1 VREAVKSQEP
11 IYRAEEASPERDP
24 SVRRGLPRRL
34 LWCLVLAAVVGTVV
48 GVVVGLMSNA
58 GFGAA
63 IAMAAAVVAGV
74 LTLLVLGERE
84 DGTVEAHRLGRR
96 AQ

>member
-1 VREAVKSQEP
+1 VREAVERQEP
-11 IYRAEEASPERDP
+11 IYQAQEASPERDP

-48 GVVVGLMSNA
+48 GVVVGVISNA
-58 GFGAA
+58 GFGATM
-63 IAMAAAVVAGV
+63 AMAAAVVTGV

-84 DGTVEAHRLGRR
+84 DGTVEARRRGRR
-96 AQ
+96 AR